1 MSPRNPRDV
10 NDAESYQPVR
20 PKLHAQKAPLLIPDA
35 DGSQE
40 LQRASLPQDFATDAD
55 AFVYD
60 DAPHWR
66 SSLPELSVLPSR
78 VRPSAAKPPLS
89 KIAPPGAA
97 APKRPAKPGYSQKSA
112 KAAPQKRKK
121 GKTRA
126 SRPKLAYFYVGII
139 TVCVFA
145 LVGIVIMMM
154 PQIVG
159 YFWTDFDNYA
169 FVNGEL
175 LRYDVAAAK
184 SYKQYRDYM
193 YAGVIY
199 PGVFVEDVHVG
210 GMTKAEAEQALSKMD
225 TGTQNVYSLTV
236 AIGNKAWEVSSA
248 NVPASF
254 DLGNVAQQAY
264 AIGRSN
270 TKAILGVK
278 HTPFQER
285 SKVITDLRENNVRLK
300 LTAKFDEFALRAVVD
315 EISAYITREPL
326 NAEIQGFDFAT
337 RSFSFS
343 NDQVGVKIDAPKL
356 YDQIAQSLQ
365 SRAQGITITADPI
378 IETPAVTREQLQ
390 KSFKMIA
397 AYTTDTT
404 NDQNR
409 NTNIQLSCE
418 AINGTVLMPGDVF
431 SFNQKTGQRTIDK
444 GYREAGAIAGGQSI
458 DEVGG
463 GICQVS
469 STLFN
474 AVVRA
479 DLRILERSPHAWP
492 STYVNRGEDATVNWP
507 NLDFSFRNNKESP
520 IFVITYYKDRK
531 CSAEIWGM
539 SMGEG
544 VSIDLH
550 SELVKTIPPPSEAL
564 YEINISLPPGTS
576 KEIIK
581 ARTGY
586 VVDTYRVWL
595 QNGKEIK
602 REKLHTTTYRAY
614 QQKIEYN

>member
-1 MSPRNPRDV
+1 MSPRNPYDI
-10 NDAESYQPVR
+10 NDAESYPPAR
-20 PKLHAQKAPLLIPDA
+20 TKLHAQKAPLLIPDA
-35 DGSQE
+35 E
-40 LQRASLPQDFATDAD
+40 EAPAPLPRDFAADAE

-66 SSLPELSVLPSR
+66 NSVSELLVLPSR
-78 VRPSAAKPPLS
+78 AARPAAKPPS
-89 KIAPPGAA
+89 KKPAPPVAA
-97 APKRPAKPGYSQKSA
+97 AQRKPAKPGHTPKNA
-112 KAAPQKRKK
+112 KTTQKK
-121 GKTRA
+121 GKPGKKGKARTP
-126 SRPKLAYFYVGII
+126 RPKLAYFYVGII

-175 LRYDVAAAK
+175 LRYDIAAAK

-193 YAGVIY
+193 YEGVIY

-236 AIGNKAWEVSSA
+236 AIGNKAWEVNSA

-254 DLGNVAQQAY
+254 DLGNVAEQAY

-285 SKVITDLRENNVRLK
+285 SKTITDLRQNNVRLK
-300 LTAKFDEFALRAVVD
+300 LTAKFDEFALRALVD
-315 EISAYITREPL
+315 EISAYITREPR
-326 NAEIQGFDFAT
+326 NAEIHGFEFTT
-337 RSFSFS
+337 RSFSFTE
-343 NDQVGVKIDAPKL
+343 DQIGVKIDAPKL
-356 YDQIAQSLQ
+356 YNQIAESLQ
-365 SRAQGITITADPI
+365 NRAQGITLTAEPI
-378 IETPAVTREQLQ
+378 IEAPTVTKEQLQ

-404 NDQNR
+404 NEQNR
-409 NTNIQLSCE
+409 NNNIQLSCE
-418 AINGTVLMPGDVF
+418 AINGTSLLPGEVF
-431 SFNQKTGQRTIDK
+431 SFNQKTGQRTVDK

-544 VSIDLH
+544 VSIDLQ
-550 SELVKTIPPPSEAL
+550 SELVKTIPPPAEAL
-564 YEINISLPPGTS
+564 YEINATLPPGTS
-576 KEIIK
+576 KEVIK

-586 VVDTYRVWL
+586 VVDTYKVWML
-595 QNGKEIK
+595 AGKEIK